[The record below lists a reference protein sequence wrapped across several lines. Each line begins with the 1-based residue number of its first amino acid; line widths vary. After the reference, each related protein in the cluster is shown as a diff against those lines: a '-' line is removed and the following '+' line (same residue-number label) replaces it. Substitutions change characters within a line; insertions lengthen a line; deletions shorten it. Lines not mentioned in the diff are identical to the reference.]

1 MPFSFAAA
9 VVAVVKAF
17 KSQLLPVF
25 LAVSGGTAGAVEVDG
40 VVQARRISCVVRY
53 QTDGCEKTY
62 LVRECN

>member
-40 VVQARRISCVVRY
+40 VDQARDRKSVV
-53 QTDGCEKTY
+53 
-62 LVRECN
+62 